1 MDQPGKCSNCLN
13 PEKQIFYNT
22 LMFYFYILSDT
33 TEKDTPA
40 RHNADH
46 SKSKTQSSEMPT
58 TLENIQHGIEQL
70 NVSSSK
76 QSLSLEKPKSVQ
88 LNSSLSDKNTS
99 YISAINEL
107 ASVSDPGESS
117 SGTDSSSETDSDD
130 STSESARNSGTETRK
145 RVQPVYTR
153 QESQT
158 SERLL

>member
-1 MDQPGKCSNCLN
+1 
-13 PEKQIFYNT
+13 
-22 LMFYFYILSDT
+22 MFYLYFLSET
-33 TEKDTPA
+33 MEKDTPA

-46 SKSKTQSSEMPT
+46 SKSKSDSSETPV

-70 NVSSSK
+70 NLSSSK
-76 QSLSLEKPKSVQ
+76 QSLETPKSVQ

-107 ASVSDPGESS
+107 ASVSDSGESS

-130 STSESARNSGTETRK
+130 STSESAENSGTETRK

-153 QESQT
+153 QASQT